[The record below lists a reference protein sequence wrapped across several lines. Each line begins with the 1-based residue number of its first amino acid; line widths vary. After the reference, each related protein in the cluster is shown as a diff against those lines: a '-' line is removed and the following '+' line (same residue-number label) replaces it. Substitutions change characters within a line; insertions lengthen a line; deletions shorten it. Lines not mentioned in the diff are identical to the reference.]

1 MPQTDILANRFR
13 MTTINRKAQPA
24 TCRNCGS
31 ATWELRDEIG
41 RIQTLGTNPLDGLA
55 ELKAKLARLPTW
67 RVWKHGT
74 TFEIHQRGNTD
85 LASPDRNFPILANHQ
100 CNLDFALEHPDYF
113 PSLKY
118 TSHEEP
124 QF

>member
-1 MPQTDILANRFR
+1 MSPKQP
-13 MTTINRKAQPA
+13 INRKAQPA
-24 TCRNCGS
+24 TCRHCGS

-55 ELKAKLARLPTW
+55 ELKAKLAGLPTW
-67 RVWKHGT
+67 QIWKSSNS
-74 TFEIHQRGNTD
+74 FEIHYRGTTALSN
-85 LASPDRNFPILANHQ
+85 PDRNFTILACHQ
-100 CNLDFALEHPDYF
+100 CNLDFQLEHPDYF
-113 PSLKY
+113 PRAKY